1 LEKRKEFKRVIQN
14 AVNSNIAIVIWSVFS
29 LIYYSIDVENLILT
43 FISLLI
49 LVQGNWLAT
58 KGLLIYKGF
67 FKTLWNQTFMWIY
80 LLFAVY
86 ITGYKGIWQL
96 IDHIFLAEGS
106 IYWLEILLRAFAI
119 VVGAEMYRSSLTMQR
134 LTQNMNRQE
143 FLSDELR
150 DTLVNTVR
158 DDQD

>member
-1 LEKRKEFKRVIQN
+1 MEKRKEFKRVIQN